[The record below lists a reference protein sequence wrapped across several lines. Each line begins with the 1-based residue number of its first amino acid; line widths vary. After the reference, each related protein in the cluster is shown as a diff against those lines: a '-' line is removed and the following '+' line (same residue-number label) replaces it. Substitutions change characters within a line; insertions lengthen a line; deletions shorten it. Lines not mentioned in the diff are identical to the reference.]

1 MTLGMPEARMRR
13 SMKVGDLVRFS
24 WNRGS
29 WIGLV
34 LEITKPDIWPKN
46 STNPEVA
53 VIFRI
58 QRNDIQQWPLNIY
71 QNQMEVISE
80 SR

>member
-13 SMKVGDLVRFS
+13 SMKVGDLIRFS
-24 WNRGS
+24 
-29 WIGLV
+29 
-34 LEITKPDIWPKN
+34 WPKN

-53 VIFRI
+53 VIFRM
-58 QRNDIQQWPLNIY
+58 QRDDVQEWPLNIY